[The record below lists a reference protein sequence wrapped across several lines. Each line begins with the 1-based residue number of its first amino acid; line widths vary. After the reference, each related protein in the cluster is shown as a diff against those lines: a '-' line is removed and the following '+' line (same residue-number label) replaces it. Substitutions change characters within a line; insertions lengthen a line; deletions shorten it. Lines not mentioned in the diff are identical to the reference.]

1 MPVVVKVSD
10 FSPSIIFCQSS
21 PKGLMSMKNDLSQ
34 RKAAEVF
41 HAVLKAIDPYGL
53 IKERIEEIRS
63 IYREGNYGKL
73 YLISFGKA
81 AYPMTKAVSDFADDL
96 LTKGIMITKYG
107 HVPEGGVSHKIE
119 VCEAAHPV
127 PDLQGVLAT
136 ERVIGLLEKAGGA
149 TLVVCLISGGGS
161 ALLVAPHKDI
171 SLAEKQQITQLLL
184 KAGANIQELNTVRKH
199 LSRIKGGRFAE
210 IAYPA
215 RVLSLIL
222 SDVIGDPLDVIASGP
237 TSPDQTTFED
247 ALKVVKCYD
256 KGDKIPEKARLIL
269 IRGAAGE
276 IAETPKE
283 GNPVFARVQ
292 NIIIGSN
299 KKAIETAKIE
309 AEGHG
314 YQTVIISSDLQ
325 GEATDAAAWLARK
338 AIEARRGLAGGSQ
351 GKICLISGGETTVT
365 VRGNGL
371 GGRNT
376 ELALA
381 FAQEIKGMQGIT
393 LLSAGTDGTD
403 GPTDAAGAIV
413 DGSTIERAEAAGIIP
428 GDYLKNNDSY
438 HFFKTAGGLFITGP
452 TGTNVMDLQIILLD

>member
-1 MPVVVKVSD
+1 
-10 FSPSIIFCQSS
+10 
-21 PKGLMSMKNDLSQ
+21 MKNDLSQ
-34 RKAAEVF
+34 RKAADVF

-53 IKERIEEIRS
+53 IKERIDQIRS

-107 HVPEGGVSHKIE
+107 HVPEGAVSHKIE
-119 VCEAAHPV
+119 VFEAAHPV
-127 PDLQGVLAT
+127 PDIQGVLAT
-136 ERVIGLLEKAGGA
+136 ERVIGLLEKADSA

-161 ALLVAPHKDI
+161 AMLVAPHRDI

-184 KAGANIQELNTVRKH
+184 KAGANIRELNTVRKH
-199 LSRIKGGRFAE
+199 ISRIKGGRLAE

-215 RVLSLIL
+215 GVLSLIL
-222 SDVIGDPLDVIASGP
+222 SDVIGDPLDVIGSGP
-237 TSPDQTTFED
+237 TSPDQTTFQD
-247 ALKVVKCYD
+247 ALKVIQRYD
-256 KGDKIPEKARLIL
+256 LGDKIPEKARFIL

-276 IAETPKE
+276 IPETPKE
-283 GNPVFARVQ
+283 GDRVFARVQ
-292 NIIIGSN
+292 NIIVGSN
-299 KKAIETAKIE
+299 KKAIEAVKRE
-309 AEGHG
+309 AEGQG
-314 YQTVIISSDLQ
+314 YQTAVISAELQ
-325 GEATDAAAWLARK
+325 GEARDAATWLARK

-351 GKICLISGGETTVT
+351 GKVCLISGGETTVT

-381 FAQEIKGMQGIT
+381 FAQKIKGMKGIT

-413 DGSTIERAEAAGIIP
+413 DGGTIERAEAAGINP

-438 HFFKTAGGLFITGP
+438 HFFKAAGGLFITGP

>member
-1 MPVVVKVSD
+1 
-10 FSPSIIFCQSS
+10 
-21 PKGLMSMKNDLSQ
+21 MKNDLSQ
-34 RKAAEVF
+34 GKAADIF

-53 IKERIEEIRS
+53 IKERIDQIRS
-63 IYREGNYGKL
+63 VYCEGNCGKL

-81 AYPMTKAVSDFADDL
+81 AYTMTKAVSDFADDL

-107 HVPEGGVSHKIE
+107 HVPEAGVSHKID
-119 VCEAAHPV
+119 VFEAAHPV

-136 ERVIGLLEKAGGA
+136 ERVIGLLEKADSG

-161 ALLVAPHKDI
+161 ALLVAPHRDI

-184 KAGANIQELNTVRKH
+184 RAGANIQELNTVRKH
-199 LSRIKGGRFAE
+199 LSRIKGGRLAE

-215 RVLSLIL
+215 RVISLIL
-222 SDVIGDPLDVIASGP
+222 SDVVGDPLDVIASGP
-237 TSPDQTTFED
+237 TSPDQTTFQD
-247 ALKVVKCYD
+247 ALKVIKCYD
-256 KGDKIPEKARLIL
+256 LGDKIPEKAGFIL

-276 IAETPKE
+276 IPETPKE

-292 NIIIGSN
+292 NIIVGSN
-299 KKAIETAKIE
+299 KKAIETAKRE
-309 AEGHG
+309 AQSQG
-314 YQTVIISSDLQ
+314 YKTTIISAELQ
-325 GEATDAAAWLARK
+325 GEARDAATWLARK
-338 AIEARRGLAGGSQ
+338 AIEVRRGLAGGSQ

-381 FAQEIKGMQGIT
+381 FAQEIKGMKGIT

-413 DGSTIERAEAAGIIP
+413 DGGTIKRAEAAGINP

-438 HFFKTAGGLFITGP
+438 HFFKAAGGLFITGP

>member
-1 MPVVVKVSD
+1 
-10 FSPSIIFCQSS
+10 
-21 PKGLMSMKNDLSQ
+21 MKNDLSQ
-34 RKAAEVF
+34 RKAADIF
-41 HAVLKAIDPYGL
+41 HAVLKAIDPYWL
-53 IKERIEEIRS
+53 IKERIDHIRS

-107 HVPEGGVSHKIE
+107 HVPEAGVSHKIE
-119 VCEAAHPV
+119 VFEAAHPV
-127 PDLQGVLAT
+127 PDIQGVLAT
-136 ERVIGLLEKAGGA
+136 ERVIGLLEKADSA

-199 LSRIKGGRFAE
+199 LSRIKGGRLAE

-237 TSPDQTTFED
+237 TSPDQTTFQD
-247 ALKVVKCYD
+247 ALKVIKRYD
-256 KGDKIPEKARLIL
+256 LGDKISENARLIL
-269 IRGAAGE
+269 IRGATGE

-283 GNPVFARVQ
+283 GNPVFAWVQ
-292 NIIIGSN
+292 NIIVGSN
-299 KKAIETAKIE
+299 KKAIETAKRE
-309 AEGHG
+309 AEGQG
-314 YQTVIISSDLQ
+314 YQAAVISAELQ
-325 GEATDAAAWLARK
+325 GEARDAATWLARK

-365 VRGNGL
+365 VRGNGM

-376 ELALA
+376 ELSLA
-381 FAQEIKGMQGIT
+381 FAQEIKGMKGIT

-413 DGSTIERAEAAGIIP
+413 DGGTIEKAEAAGINP
-428 GDYLKNNDSY
+428 EDYLKNNDSY
-438 HFFKTAGGLFITGP
+438 NFFKSAGGLFITGP

>member
-1 MPVVVKVSD
+1 
-10 FSPSIIFCQSS
+10 
-21 PKGLMSMKNDLSQ
+21 MKNDLSQ
-34 RKAAEVF
+34 RKAADIF
-41 HAVLKAIDPYGL
+41 HAVLKAIDPYWL
-53 IKERIEEIRS
+53 IKERIDHIRS
-63 IYREGNYGKL
+63 IYREGNYGTL

-107 HVPEGGVSHKIE
+107 HVPEAGVSHKIE
-119 VCEAAHPV
+119 VFEAAHPV
-127 PDLQGVLAT
+127 PDIQGVLAT
-136 ERVIGLLEKAGGA
+136 ERVIGLLEKADSA

-199 LSRIKGGRFAE
+199 LSRIKGGRLAE
-210 IAYPA
+210 IACPA

-237 TSPDQTTFED
+237 TSPDQTTFQD
-247 ALKVVKCYD
+247 ALKVIKRYD
-256 KGDKIPEKARLIL
+256 LGDKISENARLIL

-283 GNPVFARVQ
+283 GNPVFAWVQ
-292 NIIIGSN
+292 NIIVGSN
-299 KKAIETAKIE
+299 KKAIETAKRE
-309 AEGHG
+309 AEGQG
-314 YQTVIISSDLQ
+314 YQAAVISAELQ
-325 GEATDAAAWLARK
+325 GEARDAATWLARK

-365 VRGNGL
+365 VRGNGM

-376 ELALA
+376 ELSLA
-381 FAQEIKGMQGIT
+381 FAQEIKGMKGIT

-413 DGSTIERAEAAGIIP
+413 DGGTIERAEAAGINP

-438 HFFKTAGGLFITGP
+438 HFFKSAGGLFITGP

>member
-1 MPVVVKVSD
+1 MLVIVKVSD
-10 FSPSIIFCQSS
+10 FSASMIFCQSS
-21 PKGLMSMKNDLSQ
+21 SKGFMSMKNDLSQ
-34 RKAAEVF
+34 RKAADIF
-41 HAVLKAIDPYGL
+41 HEVLKAIDPYGL
-53 IKERIEEIRS
+53 IKERIDHIRS
-63 IYREGNYGKL
+63 IYREGNYGTL

-107 HVPEGGVSHKIE
+107 HVPEAGISHKIE
-119 VCEAAHPV
+119 VFEAAHPV

-136 ERVIGLLEKAGGA
+136 ERVIGLLEKADSA

-171 SLAEKQQITQLLL
+171 SLAEKQEITQLLL

-199 LSRIKGGRFAE
+199 LSRIKGGRLAE

-237 TSPDQTTFED
+237 TSPDQTTFQD
-247 ALKVVKCYD
+247 ALKVIKRYD
-256 KGDKIPEKARLIL
+256 LGDKIPEKARFIL

-276 IAETPKE
+276 IPETPKD
-283 GNPVFARVQ
+283 GNHVFARVQ
-292 NIIIGSN
+292 NIIVGSN
-299 KKAIETAKIE
+299 KKAIETAKRE
-309 AEGHG
+309 AEGRG
-314 YQTVIISSDLQ
+314 YQTAVISAELQ
-325 GEATDAAAWLARK
+325 GEARAAAAWLARK
-338 AIEARRGLAGGSQ
+338 AVEARRGLAAGSQ
-351 GKICLISGGETTVT
+351 GRICLISGGETTVT

-413 DGSTIERAEAAGIIP
+413 DGSTIERAEAAGINA

-438 HFFKTAGGLFITGP
+438 NFFKAAGGLFITGP

>member
-1 MPVVVKVSD
+1 MFPEGFMP
-10 FSPSIIFCQSS
+10 
-21 PKGLMSMKNDLSQ
+21 MNNDLSQ
-34 RKAAEVF
+34 RIAANIF

-53 IKERIEEIRS
+53 IKDRIEEIRS
-63 IYREGNYGKL
+63 IYRQGNYGKL

-107 HVPEGGVSHKIE
+107 HVQKGGVSRKIE
-119 VCEAAHPV
+119 VFEAAHPV
-127 PDLQGVLAT
+127 PDIQGVLAT
-136 ERVIGLLEKAGGA
+136 EGVIDLLEEAGNA

-171 SLAEKQQITQLLL
+171 SLAEKQEITQLLL

-199 LSRIKGGRFAE
+199 LSRIKGGRLAE

-215 RVLSLIL
+215 GVLSLIL

-237 TSPDQTTFED
+237 TSPDQTTFSD
-247 ALKVVKCYD
+247 ALKVVKRYD
-256 KGDKIPEKARLIL
+256 LEDKIPEKARLIL
-269 IRGAAGE
+269 LRGAAGE

-283 GNPVFARVQ
+283 GNPVFTRVQ
-292 NIIIGSN
+292 NVIVGSN
-299 KKAIETAKIE
+299 KKAIETAKSE
-309 AEGHG
+309 AGGKG
-314 YQTVIISSDLQ
+314 YRTAVISADLQ
-325 GEATDAAAWLARK
+325 GEARDAAAWLAQK
-338 AIEARRGLAGGSQ
+338 AIEARRGLTARSQ

-376 ELALA
+376 ELALV
-381 FAQEIKGMQGIT
+381 FAERIKGMQGIT

-413 DGSTIERAEAAGIIP
+413 DGSTIGRAEAAGINSS
-428 GDYLKNNDSY
+428 DYLKNNDSY
-438 HFFKTAGGLFITGP
+438 NFFKAAGGLFITGP

>member
-1 MPVVVKVSD
+1 
-10 FSPSIIFCQSS
+10 
-21 PKGLMSMKNDLSQ
+21 MSMKNDLSQ
-34 RKAAEVF
+34 RKAADIF

-53 IKERIEEIRS
+53 IKEHMDQIRS

-107 HVPEGGVSHKIE
+107 HVPEGAVSPKID
-119 VCEAAHPV
+119 VFEAAHPV

-136 ERVIGLLEKAGGA
+136 EGVIGLLEKADSA

-161 ALLVAPHKDI
+161 AMLVAPHRDI
-171 SLAEKQQITQLLL
+171 SLAEKQEITQLLL

-199 LSRIKGGRFAE
+199 LSRIKGGRLTE

-247 ALKVVKCYD
+247 ALKVIKRYAL
-256 KGDKIPEKARLIL
+256 GDKIPEKARFTLM
-269 IRGAAGE
+269 RGAAGE

-283 GNPVFARVQ
+283 GDPVFAQVQ
-292 NIIIGSN
+292 NIIVGSN
-299 KKAIETAKIE
+299 KKAIETAKRE
-309 AEGHG
+309 AEGQG
-314 YQTVIISSDLQ
+314 YQTAVISADLQ
-325 GEATDAAAWLARK
+325 GEARDAATWLARK
-338 AIEARRGLAGGSQ
+338 AIEAHRGLAGGSQ

-381 FAQEIKGMQGIT
+381 FAQEIKGMKGII

-403 GPTDAAGAIV
+403 GPTDAAGAIAAT
-413 DGSTIERAEAAGIIP
+413 DTLPRARAKGLDAFRHLQE
-428 GDYLKNNDSY
+428 NNAY
-438 HFFKTAGGLFITGP
+438 PFFQALEDLVITGP
-452 TGTNVMDLQIILLD
+452 TGTNVMDVHLLLVG

>member
-1 MPVVVKVSD
+1 
-10 FSPSIIFCQSS
+10 
-21 PKGLMSMKNDLSQ
+21 MKDNLNQ
-34 RKAAEVF
+34 RIAADIF

-53 IKERIEEIRS
+53 IKERIEDIRS
-63 IYREGNYGKL
+63 IYREGNNGKL

-81 AYPMTKAVSDFADDL
+81 AYSMTTAVSDFADDL

-107 HVPEGGVSHKIE
+107 HVPERGISDKIE
-119 VCEAAHPV
+119 IYEAAHPV
-127 PDLQGVLAT
+127 PDIQGVLAT
-136 ERVIGLLEKAGGA
+136 ERVIGLLEKANTT

-171 SLAEKQQITQLLL
+171 SLAEKQEITQLLL

-199 LSRIKGGRFAE
+199 LSRIKGGRLAE

-215 RVLSLIL
+215 GVLSLIL

-247 ALKVVKCYD
+247 ALKVIKRYD
-256 KGDKIPEKARLIL
+256 LEDRIPEKARLIL
-269 IRGAAGE
+269 IRGAAGK
-276 IAETPKE
+276 IPETPKE
-283 GNPVFARVQ
+283 GNPVFAQVQ
-292 NIIIGSN
+292 NVIVGSN
-299 KKAIETAKIE
+299 KKAIEKAKSE
-309 AEGHG
+309 AEGRG
-314 YQTVIISSDLQ
+314 YQTAVISAELQ
-325 GEATDAAAWLARK
+325 GEARDAAAWLARK
-338 AIEARRGLAGGSQ
+338 AIEARRRLVVGSQ

-381 FAQEIKGMQGIT
+381 FAEEIKGMQGIT

-413 DGSTIERAEAAGIIP
+413 DGDTVERAEAAGIDP
-428 GDYLKNNDSY
+428 ENYLNNNDTY
-438 HFFKTAGGLFITGP
+438 HFFKAAGGLLITGP

>member
-1 MPVVVKVSD
+1 
-10 FSPSIIFCQSS
+10 
-21 PKGLMSMKNDLSQ
+21 MKNNLS
-34 RKAAEVF
+34 RKVAADIF
-41 HAVLKAIDPYGL
+41 HAVLTVIDPYGL
-53 IKERIEEIRS
+53 IKERIGEIRS

-107 HVPEGGVSHKIE
+107 HVPEGGVSSKIE
-119 VCEAAHPV
+119 VYEAAHPV
-127 PDLQGVLAT
+127 PDPQGVLAT
-136 ERVIGLLEKAGGA
+136 EKVIGLLEQADSA

-171 SLAEKQQITQLLL
+171 SLAEKQEITQLLL

-199 LSRIKGGRFAE
+199 LSRIKGGRLAD

-237 TSPDQTTFED
+237 TSPDQTTFQD
-247 ALKVVKCYD
+247 AMKVIKRYD
-256 KGDKIPEKARLIL
+256 LEDKIPEKASIIL

-276 IAETPKE
+276 IPETPKE
-283 GNPVFARVQ
+283 GNPVFAQVQ

-299 KKAIETAKIE
+299 KKAIERAKRE
-309 AEGHG
+309 AEGQG
-314 YQTVIISSDLQ
+314 YQTEIISANLQ
-325 GEATDAAAWLARK
+325 GEARDAAAWLACK
-338 AIEARRGLAGGSQ
+338 AIEARRRLAIGPQ

-381 FAQEIKGMQGIT
+381 FAEEIKGMQGIT

-413 DGSTIERAEAAGIIP
+413 DGDTVERAEAAGINP
-428 GDYLKNNDSY
+428 EDYLKNNDTY
-438 HFFKTAGGLFITGP
+438 HFFKAAGGLFITGP

>member
-1 MPVVVKVSD
+1 
-10 FSPSIIFCQSS
+10 
-21 PKGLMSMKNDLSQ
+21 MKNDLSQ
-34 RKAAEVF
+34 RKAADIF
-41 HAVLKAIDPYGL
+41 HAVLKAIDPYWL
-53 IKERIEEIRS
+53 IKERIDHIRS

-107 HVPEGGVSHKIE
+107 HVPEAGVSHKIE
-119 VCEAAHPV
+119 VFEAAHPV
-127 PDLQGVLAT
+127 PDIQGVLAT
-136 ERVIGLLEKAGGA
+136 ERVIGLLEKADSA

-199 LSRIKGGRFAE
+199 LSRIKGGRLAE

-237 TSPDQTTFED
+237 TSPDQTTFQD
-247 ALKVVKCYD
+247 ALKVIKLHD
-256 KGDKIPEKARLIL
+256 LGDKIPEKASFIL

-283 GNPVFARVQ
+283 GNPVFAWVQ
-292 NIIIGSN
+292 NIIVGSN
-299 KKAIETAKIE
+299 KKAIETAKRE
-309 AEGHG
+309 AEGQG
-314 YQTVIISSDLQ
+314 YQAAVISAELQ
-325 GEATDAAAWLARK
+325 GEARDAATWLARK

-365 VRGNGL
+365 VRGNGM

-376 ELALA
+376 ELSLA
-381 FAQEIKGMQGIT
+381 FAQEIKGMKGIT

-413 DGSTIERAEAAGIIP
+413 DGGTIEKAEAAGINP
-428 GDYLKNNDSY
+428 EDYLKNNDSY
-438 HFFKTAGGLFITGP
+438 NFFKSAGGLFITGP